1 MFKIIVLSC
10 MLAAVAV
17 TLKIRLETPQ
27 GPEPLARAIVT
38 THLQQLRGEMALT
51 EARRVAAGSALAG
64 PKAEIRSAAIRQYP
78 SRRRVSRHSSSCT
91 FDTQE
96 FRQAKASFPQL
107 GRLKK
112 DGNPTSAAGELQ
124 GDRNAKI
131 VRWCCLLLRPL
142 V

>member
-1 MFKIIVLSC
+1 MTQSGQPGLFAAPNSLRTFADRNQKDFLS
-10 MLAAVAV
+10 
-17 TLKIRLETPQ
+17 
-27 GPEPLARAIVT
+27 
-38 THLQQLRGEMALT
+38 
-51 EARRVAAGSALAG
+51 
-64 PKAEIRSAAIRQYP
+64 P
-78 SRRRVSRHSSSCT
+78 SRQQTLYRCCT
-91 FDTQE
+91 FDTQK